1 MAESDSN
8 EGSRPRALRSAL
20 DLLGLAARAGGLVT
34 GTDAV
39 RRATRDN
46 RVFRVILAEDAAPAQ
61 RQKLVPLLEARRV
74 PCHTSFTRIELGSA
88 IGRAPV
94 SAIGITNQNF
104 ARRAGEIFPATL
116 MGHSAS
122 GGDLG
127 STRD

>member
-1 MAESDSN
+1 MAN
-8 EGSRPRALRSAL
+8 GAGTEGARPRAPRPVL
-20 DLLGLAARAGGLVT
+20 DLLGLAARAGSLVT

-74 PCHTSFTRIELGSA
+74 PCHTLCTRIELGSA
-88 IGRAPV
+88 IGRAPI

-104 ARRAGEIFPATL
+104 ARRAGEIIPA
-116 MGHSAS
+116 
-122 GGDLG
+122 
-127 STRD
+127 